1 MKLSQVFLFLLM
13 ILTPVLAHADMSIS
27 TYQDLLRQSEGSKEL
42 VQTYIGGVASGFMY
56 ANTALQQKGQR
67 PLFCRDAGLDF
78 KEANSIM
85 DTAVA
90 TYMRRTGADPN
101 MLVEVLLLVQLQKLY
116 PCA

>member
-1 MKLSQVFLFLLM
+1 
-13 ILTPVLAHADMSIS
+13 MSIA
-27 TYQDLLRQSEGSKEL
+27 TYQDLLRQSEGSKLL

-56 ANTALQQKGQR
+56 ANTALQQKGLK

-85 DTAVA
+85 DAAVTA
-90 TYMRRTGADPN
+90 YMRRTGADPN
-101 MLVEVLLLVQLQKLY
+101 MLVEVLLLVQLQRLY